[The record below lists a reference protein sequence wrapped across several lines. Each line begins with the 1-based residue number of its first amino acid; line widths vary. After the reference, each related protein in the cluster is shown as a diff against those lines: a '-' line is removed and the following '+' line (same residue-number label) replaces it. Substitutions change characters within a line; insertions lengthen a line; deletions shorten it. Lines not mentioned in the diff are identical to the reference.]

1 MILRSM
7 PFEAVEKWR
16 TRRPRRAIE
25 SLELEE
31 PIPGSIILF
40 SRRERHHM
48 FAACHENGA
57 GLSLFVGVGVMYSVN
72 HEMSFLPR

>member
-48 FAACHENGA
+48 FAACSRKWRWAFPIRWRRRH
-57 GLSLFVGVGVMYSVN
+57 V
-72 HEMSFLPR
+72 